1 MNIHKRIQLTPLQRK
16 EIDLEQHRERVRVAL
31 QAEEYLVF
39 RSTIDKIPSRGHKCD
54 CSVHNGCSPCSAC
67 LHWEWLS
74 PTSSGSFTL
83 LLCPMGRRVSPH
95 VFQKRCWGNGPVR

>member
-39 RSTIDKIPSRGHKCD
+39 RPTIDKIPSRGH
-54 CSVHNGCSPCSAC
+54 
-67 LHWEWLS
+67 
-74 PTSSGSFTL
+74 
-83 LLCPMGRRVSPH
+83 
-95 VFQKRCWGNGPVR
+95 